1 MVLGVQEKEGSSG
14 GRLSSMSMS
23 VVMGAGTLSLSD
35 LQDFLAKEVL
45 KLTGQAAKEL
55 EAVLAQVNVRK
66 PKNIADTGK

>member
-1 MVLGVQEKEGSSG
+1 
-14 GRLSSMSMS
+14 MSMS